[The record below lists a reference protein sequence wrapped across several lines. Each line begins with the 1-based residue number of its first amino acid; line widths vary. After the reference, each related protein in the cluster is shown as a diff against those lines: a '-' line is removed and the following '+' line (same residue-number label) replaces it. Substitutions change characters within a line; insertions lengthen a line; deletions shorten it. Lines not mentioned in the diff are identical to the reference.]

1 MGNSIAPPS
10 SSSIPL
16 ATPLGRHVGRR
27 RQGKNGPTLL
37 SRSDPARERIYDLNL
52 ALDMLTQVHA
62 SEKAAMMNDDESN
75 YMTRSILQRLANA
88 AVPTTDSSQNQ
99 AQHGSKTIFPV
110 VGRDPA
116 AQGLD
121 AMDRYQF
128 QMILLQSNSKNNSR
142 LLADDNV
149 SAMTGEEDEDETLE
163 DPGSMTRLEEIE
175 SLVKVL
181 LQNEEMEM
189 RSSSHHRVSS

>member
-75 YMTRSILQRLANA
+75 YMTRSILQQLANA
-88 AVPTTDSSQNQ
+88 TVPTTDSSQNH
-99 AQHGSKTIFPV
+99 AQKPSS
-110 VGRDPA
+110 
-116 AQGLD
+116 Q
-121 AMDRYQF
+121 
-128 QMILLQSNSKNNSR
+128 
-142 LLADDNV
+142 
-149 SAMTGEEDEDETLE
+149 LE
-163 DPGSMTRLEEIE
+163 SVT
-175 SLVKVL
+175 
-181 LQNEEMEM
+181 
-189 RSSSHHRVSS
+189 